1 MWHPAGKKALLRKM
15 CFDSRRRI
23 WIDAKTQ
30 TFGSFVELNAWL
42 DARCRTLWSE
52 IAHPDYTGVTLAEAL
67 EQEQIYLMPMPT
79 PFDGYVEVVARVS
92 STCLVT
98 VERNQYSVPCHLAN
112 SKAAIHLYA
121 DRVDVCTEKAII
133 ARHQRLLGRD
143 QVSKTGNTTFRCLK
157 ENRAP
162 YATERRLPS
171 CRCPLPNCKPLYV
184 TGNGNKVIG
193 L

>member
-1 MWHPAGKKALLRKM
+1 
-15 CFDSRRRI
+15 
-23 WIDAKTQ
+23 
-30 TFGSFVELNAWL
+30 
-42 DARCRTLWSE
+42 
-52 IAHPDYTGVTLAEAL
+52 
-67 EQEQIYLMPMPT
+67 MPMPT

-112 SKAAIHLYA
+112 SKATIHLYA

-143 QVSKTGNTTFRCLK
+143 QVSYDCNTIFRCLK
-157 ENRAP
+157 ENQAP
-162 YATERRLPS
+162 YATERRLPI
-171 CRCPLPNCKPLYV
+171 CRCPLLSCKPLYD